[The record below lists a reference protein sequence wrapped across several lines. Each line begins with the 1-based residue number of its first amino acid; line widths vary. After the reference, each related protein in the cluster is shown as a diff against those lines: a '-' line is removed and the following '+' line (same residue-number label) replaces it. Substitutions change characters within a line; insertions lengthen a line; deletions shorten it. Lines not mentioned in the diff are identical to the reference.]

1 MALKGFHLTKPLLL
15 LSLLLSAC
23 SSEPAQQD
31 ESKSQSTQC
40 SQEDISGGAAW
51 ITGQLNAFGSEDPK
65 AAYNFASE
73 QFRQGVSLDE
83 FASIISGQYSALLS
97 LKSFEI
103 GRCFALE
110 EGYVFQVDLI
120 DNQNIV
126 NFSEAKFLD
135 TLVFGIQFSSSISCK
150 KFGIKYEYFSNIF
163 IESELSVSEAMSF

>member
-1 MALKGFHLTKPLLL
+1 MALKGFHRAKLLIL

-23 SSEPAQQD
+23 SSEPDQKD
-31 ESKSQSTQC
+31 ESDSQASQC

-51 ITGQLNAFGSEDPK
+51 ITGQLNAFGSADPS

-103 GRCFALE
+103 GRCFALD

-120 DNQNIV
+120 DSQNKSFTMQYVLSKIDGQWGVDAATIV
-126 NFSEAKFLD
+126 ENKVEP
-135 TLVFGIQFSSSISCK
+135 TL
-150 KFGIKYEYFSNIF
+150 
-163 IESELSVSEAMSF
+163 

>member
-1 MALKGFHLTKPLLL
+1 MALKGFHRAKLLIL

-23 SSEPAQQD
+23 SSEPDQQD
-31 ESKSQSTQC
+31 ESDSQASQC

-51 ITGQLNAFGSEDPK
+51 ITGQLNAFGSAEPS

-120 DNQNIV
+120 DNQINSFTMQYVLSKIDEQWGVDAATIV
-126 NFSEAKFLD
+126 ENKVD
-135 TLVFGIQFSSSISCK
+135 PTL
-150 KFGIKYEYFSNIF
+150 
-163 IESELSVSEAMSF
+163 

>member
-1 MALKGFHLTKPLLL
+1 MALKGFHRAKLLIL

-23 SSEPAQQD
+23 SSEPDQQD
-31 ESKSQSTQC
+31 ESDSQASQC

-51 ITGQLNAFGSEDPK
+51 ITGQLNAFGSADPS

-83 FASIISGQYSALLS
+83 FASIISGQYSALLT

-120 DNQNIV
+120 DNQNKSFTMQYVLSKIDGQWGVDAATIV
-126 NFSEAKFLD
+126 ENKVD
-135 TLVFGIQFSSSISCK
+135 PTL
-150 KFGIKYEYFSNIF
+150 
-163 IESELSVSEAMSF
+163 

>member
-1 MALKGFHLTKPLLL
+1 MALKGFGLAKLLLL

-23 SSEPAQQD
+23 SSEPDQQD
-31 ESKSQSTQC
+31 EPDSQASQC

-51 ITGQLNAFGSEDPK
+51 ITGQLNAFGSAEPS

-97 LKSFEI
+97 LKGFEI
-103 GRCFALE
+103 GRCFALD

-120 DNQNIV
+120 DSQNKSFTMQYVLSKIDGQWGVDAATIV
-126 NFSEAKFLD
+126 ENKVD
-135 TLVFGIQFSSSISCK
+135 PTL
-150 KFGIKYEYFSNIF
+150 
-163 IESELSVSEAMSF
+163 

>member
-1 MALKGFHLTKPLLL
+1 MALKGFHRAKLLLL

-23 SSEPAQQD
+23 SSEPDQKD
-31 ESKSQSTQC
+31 ESDSQASQC

-51 ITGQLNAFGSEDPK
+51 ITGQLNAFGSADPS

-97 LKSFEI
+97 LKGFEI
-103 GRCFALE
+103 GRCFALN

-120 DNQNIV
+120 DSQNKSFTMQYVLSKIDGQWGVDAATIV
-126 NFSEAKFLD
+126 ENKVEP
-135 TLVFGIQFSSSISCK
+135 TL
-150 KFGIKYEYFSNIF
+150 
-163 IESELSVSEAMSF
+163 

>member
-40 SQEDISGGAAW
+40 SQEEIAGGAAW
-51 ITGQLNAFGSEDPK
+51 ITGQLNAFGSDDPK

-103 GRCFALE
+103 GRCFALDQ
-110 EGYVFQVDLI
+110 GFVFQVDLI
-120 DNQNIV
+120 DNQNKSFTMQYVLSKIDGQWGVDAATIV
-126 NFSEAKFLD
+126 ENKVD
-135 TLVFGIQFSSSISCK
+135 PTL
-150 KFGIKYEYFSNIF
+150 
-163 IESELSVSEAMSF
+163 

>member
-1 MALKGFHLTKPLLL
+1 MALKGFHRAKLLLL

-23 SSEPAQQD
+23 SSEPDQQD
-31 ESKSQSTQC
+31 ESKSQASQC

-51 ITGQLNAFGSEDPK
+51 ITGQLNAFGSAEPS

-120 DNQNIV
+120 DNQINSFTMQYVLSKIDGQWGVDAATIV
-126 NFSEAKFLD
+126 ENKVD
-135 TLVFGIQFSSSISCK
+135 PTL
-150 KFGIKYEYFSNIF
+150 
-163 IESELSVSEAMSF
+163 

>member
-1 MALKGFHLTKPLLL
+1 MALKGFHRAKLLLL

-23 SSEPAQQD
+23 SSEPDQQD
-31 ESKSQSTQC
+31 ESDSQASQC

-51 ITGQLNAFGSEDPK
+51 ITGQLNAFGSAEPS

-97 LKSFEI
+97 LKGFEI
-103 GRCFALE
+103 GRCFALD

-120 DNQNIV
+120 DSQNRSFTMQYVLSKIDGQWGVDAATIV
-126 NFSEAKFLD
+126 ENKVD
-135 TLVFGIQFSSSISCK
+135 PTL
-150 KFGIKYEYFSNIF
+150 
-163 IESELSVSEAMSF
+163 

>member
-1 MALKGFHLTKPLLL
+1 MALKGFHRAKLLIL

-23 SSEPAQQD
+23 SSEPDQKD
-31 ESKSQSTQC
+31 ESDSQASQC

-51 ITGQLNAFGSEDPK
+51 ITGQLNAFGSAEPS

-120 DNQNIV
+120 DSQNKSFTMQYVLSKIDGQWGVDAATIV
-126 NFSEAKFLD
+126 ENKVD
-135 TLVFGIQFSSSISCK
+135 PTL
-150 KFGIKYEYFSNIF
+150 
-163 IESELSVSEAMSF
+163 

>member
-1 MALKGFHLTKPLLL
+1 MALKGFHRAKLLLL

-23 SSEPAQQD
+23 SSEPDQKD
-31 ESKSQSTQC
+31 ESNSQASQC

-51 ITGQLNAFGSEDPK
+51 ITGQLNAFGSAEPS

-97 LKSFEI
+97 LKGFEI
-103 GRCFALE
+103 GRCFALD

-120 DNQNIV
+120 DSQNKSFTMQYVLSKIDGQWGVDAATIV
-126 NFSEAKFLD
+126 ENKVDA
-135 TLVFGIQFSSSISCK
+135 TL
-150 KFGIKYEYFSNIF
+150 
-163 IESELSVSEAMSF
+163 

>member
-1 MALKGFHLTKPLLL
+1 MGAKGFGLIKLVLL

-51 ITGQLNAFGSEDPK
+51 ITGQLNAFGSDDPK

-120 DNQNIV
+120 DNQNKSFTMQYVLSKIDEQWGVDAATIV
-126 NFSEAKFLD
+126 ENKVD
-135 TLVFGIQFSSSISCK
+135 PTL
-150 KFGIKYEYFSNIF
+150 
-163 IESELSVSEAMSF
+163 

>member
-51 ITGQLNAFGSEDPK
+51 ITGQLNAFGSDDPK

-73 QFRQGVSLDE
+73 QFREGVSLDE

-120 DNQNIV
+120 DNQNKSFTMQYVLSKIDEQWGVDAATIV
-126 NFSEAKFLD
+126 ENKVD
-135 TLVFGIQFSSSISCK
+135 PTL
-150 KFGIKYEYFSNIF
+150 
-163 IESELSVSEAMSF
+163 

>member
-1 MALKGFHLTKPLLL
+1 MALKGFHRAKLLLL

-23 SSEPAQQD
+23 SSEPDQKD
-31 ESKSQSTQC
+31 ESDSQASQC

-51 ITGQLNAFGSEDPK
+51 ITGQLNAFGSADPS

-120 DNQNIV
+120 DNQNKSFTMQYVLSKIDEQWGVDAATIV
-126 NFSEAKFLD
+126 ENKVD
-135 TLVFGIQFSSSISCK
+135 PTL
-150 KFGIKYEYFSNIF
+150 
-163 IESELSVSEAMSF
+163 

>member
-1 MALKGFHLTKPLLL
+1 MALKGFHRAKLLIL

-23 SSEPAQQD
+23 SSEPDQQD
-31 ESKSQSTQC
+31 ESDSQASQC

-51 ITGQLNAFGSEDPK
+51 ITGQLNAFGSAEPS

-97 LKSFEI
+97 LKGFEI
-103 GRCFALE
+103 GRCFALD

-120 DNQNIV
+120 DSQNKSFTMQYVLSKIDGQWGVDAATIV
-126 NFSEAKFLD
+126 ENKVD
-135 TLVFGIQFSSSISCK
+135 PTL
-150 KFGIKYEYFSNIF
+150 
-163 IESELSVSEAMSF
+163 

>member
-1 MALKGFHLTKPLLL
+1 MALKGFHRAKLLLL

-23 SSEPAQQD
+23 SSEPDQKD
-31 ESKSQSTQC
+31 ESDSQASQC

-51 ITGQLNAFGSEDPK
+51 ITGQLNAFGSAEPN

-97 LKSFEI
+97 LKGFEI
-103 GRCFALE
+103 GRCFALD

-120 DNQNIV
+120 DSQNKSFTMQYVLSKIDGQWGVDAATIV
-126 NFSEAKFLD
+126 ENKVD
-135 TLVFGIQFSSSISCK
+135 PTL
-150 KFGIKYEYFSNIF
+150 
-163 IESELSVSEAMSF
+163 

>member
-1 MALKGFHLTKPLLL
+1 MALIGFHRAKLLLL

-23 SSEPAQQD
+23 SSEPDQKD
-31 ESKSQSTQC
+31 ESDSQASQC
-40 SQEDISGGAAW
+40 SQEEISGGAAW
-51 ITGQLNAFGSEDPK
+51 ITGQLNAFGSDDPK

-103 GRCFALE
+103 GRCFALD

-120 DNQNIV
+120 DNQNKSFTMQYVLSKIDGQWGVDAATIV
-126 NFSEAKFLD
+126 ENKVD
-135 TLVFGIQFSSSISCK
+135 PTL
-150 KFGIKYEYFSNIF
+150 
-163 IESELSVSEAMSF
+163 

>member
-1 MALKGFHLTKPLLL
+1 MALKGFHRAKLLIL

-23 SSEPAQQD
+23 SSEPDQKD
-31 ESKSQSTQC
+31 ESDSQASQC

-51 ITGQLNAFGSEDPK
+51 ITGQLNAFGSAEPS

-120 DNQNIV
+120 DNQINSFTMQYVLSKIDGQWGVDAATIV
-126 NFSEAKFLD
+126 ENKVD
-135 TLVFGIQFSSSISCK
+135 PTL
-150 KFGIKYEYFSNIF
+150 
-163 IESELSVSEAMSF
+163 

>member
-1 MALKGFHLTKPLLL
+1 MALKGFGLAKLLLL

-23 SSEPAQQD
+23 SSEPDQKD
-31 ESKSQSTQC
+31 ESDSQASQC

-51 ITGQLNAFGSEDPK
+51 ITGQLNAFGSAEPS

-120 DNQNIV
+120 DNQIKSFTMQYVLSKIDGQWGVDAATIV
-126 NFSEAKFLD
+126 ENKVD
-135 TLVFGIQFSSSISCK
+135 PTL
-150 KFGIKYEYFSNIF
+150 
-163 IESELSVSEAMSF
+163 

>member
-1 MALKGFHLTKPLLL
+1 MALKGFHRAKLLIL

-23 SSEPAQQD
+23 SSEPDQQD
-31 ESKSQSTQC
+31 ESDSQASQC

-51 ITGQLNAFGSEDPK
+51 ITGQLNAFGSADPS

-97 LKSFEI
+97 LKGFEI
-103 GRCFALE
+103 GRCFALD

-120 DNQNIV
+120 DSQNKSFTMQYVLSKIDGQWGVDAATIV
-126 NFSEAKFLD
+126 ENKVD
-135 TLVFGIQFSSSISCK
+135 PTL
-150 KFGIKYEYFSNIF
+150 
-163 IESELSVSEAMSF
+163 

>member
-1 MALKGFHLTKPLLL
+1 MALKGFHRAKLLLL

-23 SSEPAQQD
+23 SSEPDQKD
-31 ESKSQSTQC
+31 ESDSQASQC

-51 ITGQLNAFGSEDPK
+51 ITGQLNAFGSAEPS

-97 LKSFEI
+97 LKGFEI
-103 GRCFALE
+103 GRCFALD

-120 DNQNIV
+120 DSQNKSFTMQYVLSKIDGQWGVDAATIV
-126 NFSEAKFLD
+126 ENKVD
-135 TLVFGIQFSSSISCK
+135 PTL
-150 KFGIKYEYFSNIF
+150 
-163 IESELSVSEAMSF
+163 